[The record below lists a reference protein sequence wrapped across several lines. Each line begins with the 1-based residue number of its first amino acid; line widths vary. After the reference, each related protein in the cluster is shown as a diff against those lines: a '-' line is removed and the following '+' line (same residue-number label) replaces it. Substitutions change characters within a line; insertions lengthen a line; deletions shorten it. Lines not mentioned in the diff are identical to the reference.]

1 MSKSRIS
8 TTRSATKVP
17 TPCATATTERASSPA
32 AMAGTTASRLR
43 PFIDM
48 SDWDSTSPPPRRW
61 AVPDRI
67 PIRQPT
73 LFSGEAAVGQ
83 TIVEL
88 QLCVA
93 HVLGRDW
100 LGFTPEKGPA
110 IYFGAEDGVD
120 ELRRRITSIA
130 NHYGATF
137 AQLIAG
143 GLHLLSFAGEDA
155 LLGSTDRRGKIIP
168 RRLFVS
174 LLEAASDIRPKH
186 IGLDTSADVFGG
198 NEIDRAQ
205 VRQFVGML
213 RKVAIAADGAVVL
226 LSHPSLT
233 GINSGSGI
241 SGSTGWH
248 NSVRARMYLKSC
260 RAEERDQP
268 ESNLRELEFKKN
280 NYGPVSDSVVPE
292 VEGRSVLT

>member
-1 MSKSRIS
+1 MSEKQDINDTLRDEGADAVRDRHDRASKFTGGNGGDDSKS
-8 TTRSATKVP
+8 AP
-17 TPCATATTERASSPA
+17 
-32 AMAGTTASRLR
+32 L

-73 LFSGEAAVGQ
+73 LFSGEGSVGK

-137 AQLIAG
+137 AQLVNRRWIG
-143 GLHLLSFAGEDA
+143 TPDRHPKGTPSFC
-155 LLGSTDRRGKIIP
+155 
-168 RRLFVS
+168 VS
-174 LLEAASDIRPKH
+174 ND
-186 IGLDTSADVFGG
+186 
-198 NEIDRAQ
+198 
-205 VRQFVGML
+205 
-213 RKVAIAADGAVVL
+213 
-226 LSHPSLT
+226 
-233 GINSGSGI
+233 
-241 SGSTGWH
+241 
-248 NSVRARMYLKSC
+248 
-260 RAEERDQP
+260 
-268 ESNLRELEFKKN
+268 
-280 NYGPVSDSVVPE
+280 
-292 VEGRSVLT
+292 